1 MQQESYQQLEH
12 QYGDNM
18 ELICGDH
25 ENLIKVILEEEEE
38 LISNHRQHID
48 DVVDIIKQDMT
59 LLQNVEEPQSD
70 IEEYVNSL
78 DMILL
83 RKMEMIGNVRKK
95 LANFY
100 SHLKK
105 EENLQKLYTTKLNET
120 GQSHEFLQQQQ

>member
-1 MQQESYQQLEH
+1 
-12 QYGDNM
+12 M